1 MHWLKIGFGL
11 MSARLAKPRWVK
23 GQRQFVLEGG
33 SRTGFT
39 CDKLC
44 FQGWGAPPDTQIRC
58 GRVSVEESVKTP
70 QIAAPHSQDMA
81 ERGQEE
87 SESENAYPPKKFG
100 PFAAVVCSFARSA
113 DSHLRWASERGKT
126 SPLNQRAAA
135 SLRLPNAVM
144 TSHDIVE
151 AGENRPSPPCGLSHS
166 VRVSFFQ
173 AVSRVVRTRLQARPI
188 IGRSY

>member
-1 MHWLKIGFGL
+1 M
-11 MSARLAKPRWVK
+11 
-23 GQRQFVLEGG
+23 
-33 SRTGFT
+33 
-39 CDKLC
+39 
-44 FQGWGAPPDTQIRC
+44 
-58 GRVSVEESVKTP
+58 KTP

-166 VRVSFFQ
+166 VRSHSSKQSAESFALVCKRGQSSVDRIERAMSVAEDKCVPTPRQ
-173 AVSRVVRTRLQARPI
+173 ASSAALSAHSQPVAFALSAR
-188 IGRSY
+188 RDD